1 MAGDVIGEVN
11 HIVHPV
17 FVNGR
22 GNRRTATGSRDVVFG
37 CKQRGRR
44 FASYRTASTRQPF
57 QDFSLARSAFTAPS
71 IWDSSNLPVALML
84 IRA

>member
-22 GNRRTATGSRDVVFG
+22 GNRRTATGSRES
-37 CKQRGRR
+37 CSAASSAAER